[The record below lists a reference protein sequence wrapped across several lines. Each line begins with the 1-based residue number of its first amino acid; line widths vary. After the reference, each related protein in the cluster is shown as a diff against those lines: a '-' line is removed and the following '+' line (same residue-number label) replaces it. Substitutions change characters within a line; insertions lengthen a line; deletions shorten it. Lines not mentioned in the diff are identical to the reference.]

1 MMFVAASDSANCAR
15 LEALILAS
23 PILSPMIDRWSAIA
37 LPDSWLVAG
46 ALAQTVWNGLFGFAP
61 EHGLKDV
68 DIVYFDG
75 ADLSKAGEKRHEE
88 RVRDQFAGSTAS
100 AASIDVKNEARVH
113 LWYEAKF
120 GFPLPPYRSSTHAIE
135 TFPTTATA
143 IGVQLGPL
151 GLSVYAPYGLSD
163 LFSAVVRPNKV
174 QITRQIYEAKVAR
187 WRALW
192 PGLTIVDW

>member
-1 MMFVAASDSANCAR
+1 MTFIAASDSANCVR

-23 PILSPMIDRWSAIA
+23 PILGPMTHRWSAIA
-37 LPDSWLVAG
+37 LPDGWLVAG
-46 ALAQTVWNGLFGFAP
+46 ALAQTVWNSLFGFAP

-75 ADLSKAGEKRHEE
+75 ADLSEAGEKRHEE
-88 RVRDQFAGSTAS
+88 RVRDQFAGS
-100 AASIDVKNEARVH
+100 AARIDVKNEARVH

-120 GFPLPPYRSSTHAIE
+120 GSPLPPYRSSTHAIE

-143 IGVQLGPL
+143 VGVQPGPL

-163 LFSAVVRPNKV
+163 LFSATVRPNKV

-187 WRALW
+187 WRKLW
-192 PGLTIVDW
+192 PRLTILDW